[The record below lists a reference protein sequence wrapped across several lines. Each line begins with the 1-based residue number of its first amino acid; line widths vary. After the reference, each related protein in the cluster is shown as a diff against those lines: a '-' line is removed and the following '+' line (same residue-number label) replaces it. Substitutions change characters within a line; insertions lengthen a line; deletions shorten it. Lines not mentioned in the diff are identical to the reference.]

1 MKLVSR
7 LLAGL
12 SVVAFALPFAALP
25 ASAEKGEGY
34 KRLMHTGNGP
44 AFIDFS
50 SKRQKQYKR
59 NKARKKSAQP
69 QEIMAGEDSED
80 GRGTGRLSPRR
91 ALHP

>member
-1 MKLVSR
+1 MNLVSR

-44 AFIDFS
+44 SFIDFS

-59 NKARKKSAQP
+59 NKSRNQQWAQP
-69 QEIMAGEDSED
+69 EEMMAGA
-80 GRGTGRLSPRR
+80 P
-91 ALHP
+91 PM